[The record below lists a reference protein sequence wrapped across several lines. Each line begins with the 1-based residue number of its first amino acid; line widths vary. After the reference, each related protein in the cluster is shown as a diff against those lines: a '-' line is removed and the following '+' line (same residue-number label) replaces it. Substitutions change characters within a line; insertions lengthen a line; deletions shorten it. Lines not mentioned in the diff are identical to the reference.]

1 IPLFNGFSRQ
11 YDLRAAQYQ
20 AEAASPRGERLRKQV
35 VYREFSAYSA
45 LQTSTRRVRTADD
58 LVASAQQSN
67 DVALARYKAGVGT
80 VLDLLAAQS
89 ALASARSQVVQSR
102 LAWYI
107 SLAQLAHDAG
117 ALDPKGGTDLRL
129 SPDTVQ
135 SIPQETIPQR

>member
-1 IPLFNGFSRQ
+1 
-11 YDLRAAQYQ
+11 
-20 AEAASPRGERLRKQV
+20 
-35 VYREFSAYSA
+35 
-45 LQTSTRRVRTADD
+45 
-58 LVASAQQSN
+58 
-67 DVALARYKAGVGT
+67 
-80 VLDLLAAQS
+80 VLDLLAAQG